1 MPSDQG
7 FVSAPHRQKSHEMRQ
22 ADSRGSEGVEGMSVP
37 AVLRRATSNG
47 QVSVTLPTDP
57 RLRRGQNLNSEWVT
71 TQGGLSLAQPEKL
84 LTSRVIGVAARAWLT
99 GQPSLAPSA
108 ASLNSAGV
116 IPGTVPLTLRTIPVM
131 PVPGWNVTSAEVS
144 REVGGVP
151 ALERALD
158 KAIEKQ
164 VA

>member
-71 TQGGLSLAQPEKL
+71 TQGGLRLRANTLGTLNVPD
-84 LTSRVIGVAARAWLT
+84 RGVSPR
-99 GQPSLAPSA
+99 
-108 ASLNSAGV
+108 
-116 IPGTVPLTLRTIPVM
+116 
-131 PVPGWNVTSAEVS
+131 
-144 REVGGVP
+144 
-151 ALERALD
+151 
-158 KAIEKQ
+158 
-164 VA
+164 

>member
-71 TQGGLSLAQPEKL
+71 TQGGLSLGDSGG
-84 LTSRVIGVAARAWLT
+84 LTDSRR
-99 GQPSLAPSA
+99 
-108 ASLNSAGV
+108 SLNNDTPAWRSECNLEPVVFGGSDEGIGRDAGH
-116 IPGTVPLTLRTIPVM
+116 
-131 PVPGWNVTSAEVS
+131 
-144 REVGGVP
+144 
-151 ALERALD
+151 LENILD
-158 KAIEKQ
+158 THWSHSWKDSDLLK
-164 VA
+164 